1 MYITYPVLNTLAT
14 MARLYIRG
22 YKEEEE
28 RKLLG
33 YLECTNFTSY
43 TDFYDVKDFNKIE
56 VRFEVNDEPEAYD
69 TDDEDNPIK
78 QALNRYRQG
87 IKAGV
92 YTSLWKHGKMKT
104 CKYLDCANFTP
115 NSAFYDVTGFDRIRV
130 RFCREDDVKLKGYK
144 KGIKAG
150 VYACLYK
157 DGKFKGCRSI
167 DCANLTSHR
176 DVWDVRDC
184 DKIYVSFL
192 IDPLTYEREEET
204 KTMEDP
210 STAMDL
216 EPTRIPRRKEPINSL
231 TGIFLKSVYF
241 IDCDLSKCV
250 IVGFV
255 KNRGDSLGIL
265 FKGKRNK
272 TKFYIKSDTEEE
284 DIKVTNVFGR
294 MHVFLFDG
302 EHTLT
307 LNKHEWDQF
316 TANIPLMHIVLRDL
330 FLIEEPV
337 KTAIEN
343 SDSCLSKLNFSN
355 GGQMEAIIEFHAFK
369 DNDNRFIVKEFVI
382 ISHLFRA
389 HIVFKPPYDKA
400 ELNSKMAR
408 TVRWLERHFHNI
420 KWEEGG
426 IEYDEELI
434 RALCKP
440 FATVYTKGLEKVNF
454 LSSFHNNVVDRNVV
468 ESQEAIVSDSHCI
481 LPQHNSGF
489 TYACALKK
497 ALERGGAGLNSVS
510 PGAFNCSYGRPKLRK
525 TGSSCVCMY
534 VCDRYLYGRPKLRK
548 SRGMYLALDAGFGI
562 ELRSPVIGEV
572 QKNMLG
578 GSKFVMEWL
587 PPAYWGCSQLTKRT
601 RLRPDLM
608 GGVERRGRVCI
619 LHFPIMFDCER
630 LTSVT
635 IVCFLMATAMFVV
648 MLGVLCCAPRARI
661 GNTTVLLVILAL
673 LSVASAGS
681 EDEQPQPSP
690 STGSWTGDDDGAID
704 LAQPSTSRGGWSASG
719 WSRRGQE
726 IQNPARPRSD
736 PIPIPTTMFAE
747 SDLVEALDRAESQEH
762 DREISELLDRLNEP
776 QEVWDETSLDRRISS
791 LQPVLLSQSHSAAV
805 QRTAVWGWSLP
816 ADSDDDSYDASQ
828 RRRSMEVA
836 HPSVAPSPTPP
847 TRPPSPVPPHD
858 RLSGL
863 SPAGGSSTESA
874 STFLLSQGSIPST
887 PPSPELPQI
896 RPSPRV
902 SDWESRECIAALDG
916 IRHLMRELQW
926 TAGRFMQDT
935 ERELQARFAPQIWRT
950 IREDLEEFLRTV
962 GERMEDARRNN
973 TTPPPPDAEEA
984 PLSQPRRVECPICMV
999 NLPTVALR
1007 LCGHTLCRTCA
1018 DRVHICPTCRPL
1030 ILGRFNIYLPR

>member
-1 MYITYPVLNTLAT
+1 

-176 DVWDVRDC
+176 DVWDILSHTNGRRRWRGKNHLLKNLIGQNKRVSDWSKFGGLKYIRGTVEGTVIQDRDR
-184 DKIYVSFL
+184 DHGGPINGYG
-192 IDPLTYEREEET
+192 PGAY
-204 KTMEDP
+204 EDP
-210 STAMDL
+210 KTQRAYKL
-216 EPTRIPRRKEPINSL
+216 
-231 TGIFLKSVYF
+231 
-241 IDCDLSKCV
+241 CV

-265 FKGKRNK
+265 FKGKKGCVYWSFDVFNEFSQHFNSVSLALETSHR
-272 TKFYIKSDTEEE
+272 FYVKADGGE
-284 DIKVTNVFGR
+284 DIKVINVFGKQC
-294 MHVFLFDG
+294 VFIYDG
-302 EHTLT
+302 EHSLT
-307 LNKHEWDQF
+307 LNKHEWNQF
-316 TANIPLMHIVLRDL
+316 IANIPLMHIVLRDL

-343 SDSCLSKLNFSN
+343 SDSDLLPSRIAHRLSLEIELFKRWPN
-355 GGQMEAIIEFHAFK
+355 GG
-369 DNDNRFIVKEFVI
+369 EFVI

-408 TVRWLERHFHNI
+408 TARWLERHFHNI

-468 ESQEAIVSDSHCI
+468 DSQEAIVSDSHCI
-481 LPQHNSGF
+481 LPQHNSDF

-497 ALERGGAGLNSVS
+497 ALERGGEAV
-510 PGAFNCSYGRPKLRK
+510 
-525 TGSSCVCMY
+525 
-534 VCDRYLYGRPKLRK
+534 
-548 SRGMYLALDAGFGI
+548 
-562 ELRSPVIGEV
+562 
-572 QKNMLG
+572 
-578 GSKFVMEWL
+578 
-587 PPAYWGCSQLTKRT
+587 
-601 RLRPDLM
+601 RLHIS
-608 GGVERRGRVCI
+608 RGRVCI
-619 LHFPIMFDCER
+619 LHFPIMSDFER
-630 LTSVT
+630 LA
-635 IVCFLMATAMFVV
+635 IVCFLMATTMFVV

-661 GNTTVLLVILAL
+661 GNTTVLLLILAL
-673 LSVASAGS
+673 LSVVSAGS
-681 EDEQPQPSP
+681 EDEQP
-690 STGSWTGDDDGAID
+690 STASTNGWTGDDDGAID
-704 LAQPSTSRGGWSASG
+704 LNYLQTRPSTSRGGWSASG

-726 IQNPARPRSD
+726 NSARPRSE
-736 PIPIPTTMFAE
+736 PVPIPTTTARPICVIEDVFSLAPHRFRPIRRVEDYMEFCDEDLGQMFAE

-762 DREISELLDRLNEP
+762 DREITELLDRLNEP
-776 QEVWDETSLDRRISS
+776 QEVWDETSLDQRISS
-791 LQPVLLSQSHSAAV
+791 LQPALLSQSQSAAV
-805 QRTAVWGWSLP
+805 QRTSVWGWSLP
-816 ADSDDDSYDASQ
+816 AGSDDNSYDTSQ
-828 RRRSMEVA
+828 RRRSVDA
-836 HPSVAPSPTPP
+836 SVAPSPTPP

-858 RLSGL
+858 GLSGL
-863 SPAGGSSTESA
+863 SPTGGSSTESA
-874 STFLLSQGSIPST
+874 STFLSSPEYVPSI

-896 RPSPRV
+896 RPTPRV
-902 SDWESRECIAALDG
+902 SDWEARECIAALYG
-916 IRHLMRELQW
+916 IRVLMRELQW
-926 TAGRFMQDT
+926 TASRILLDT
-935 ERELQARFAPQIWRT
+935 DHRRQIRLAPETWREL
-950 IREDLEEFLRTV
+950 REDLENFLRSV

-973 TTPPPPDAEEA
+973 TTPPPPDAEET
-984 PLSQPRRVECPICMV
+984 PLSQPRKVECPVCMV

-1018 DRVHICPTCRPL
+1018 DRVHTCPTCRAL
-1030 ILGRFNIYLPR
+1030 IVRRFNIYLPR